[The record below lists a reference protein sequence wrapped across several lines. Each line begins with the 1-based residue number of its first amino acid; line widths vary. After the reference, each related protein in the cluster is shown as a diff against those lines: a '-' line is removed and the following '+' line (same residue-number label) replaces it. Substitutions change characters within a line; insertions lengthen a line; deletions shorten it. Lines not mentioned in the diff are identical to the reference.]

1 MKRVVTGVAVLLSS
15 LSLGLPYVSAQGDST
30 IGGVVRDL
38 HGTPQMGALI
48 ELLGPNATVVAQTYT
63 DDHGRYVLNAL
74 TPGPYA
80 IRASAAF
87 LLPTLHTNLLV
98 RPGMRS
104 LANLTMSA
112 MIEVGAWFPSQR
124 RGADEPSDDWRWTLR
139 SAANRPLL
147 RVLGDGQSSSLPA
160 GSAPERAS
168 TPDFTEHL
176 ALMAGA
182 GAFAQ
187 SGTHQVLTLGMS
199 PERGQAEVL
208 QADLGQPN
216 LDGEVATFDVHAGL
230 EHAKGIAGGETR
242 LVAGFSEHPEISG
255 AGGAG
260 LQAFTLA
267 SGEKMALG
275 DAVVIDAGTLLSA
288 ERLAASRVTAA
299 PYLRVVVSPNDE
311 YAVMYRFA
319 SQREMQ
325 GSDDLDHLQ
334 SGPQLL
340 SDAAGR
346 PLPTNGAHQ
355 EIALAHHDSENIEG
369 LAIYQDS
376 LQVAPL
382 EGLGASGALP
392 FAGLP
397 VLADTA
403 TGNFRIAARGYT
415 ARGVRA
421 SWTHQLT
428 PAVHTSVVAELG
440 SALLTKGTP
449 LSIENL
455 GNGLEVRIE
464 PVIDAALDG
473 RILRTGTIYQVQ
485 YRWQPT
491 ATADTVDPYN
501 TKVDTAYLSCSL
513 KQKLWSGHRL
523 QGLDAVLEATNLLEE
538 GYKPMLGPDG
548 QTLILAQAPR
558 ALQAG
563 LAFSF

>member
-1 MKRVVTGVAVLLSS
+1 MKRVVTGVAVLLFS
-15 LSLGLPYVSAQGDST
+15 LWAAVPCALAQGDST
-30 IGGVVRDL
+30 VGGVVRDL

-48 ELLGPNATVVAQTYT
+48 ELLGPDATVVAQTYT

-74 TPGPYA
+74 TPGQYA

-87 LLPTLHTNLLV
+87 LLPSLRTNLAV
-98 RPGMRS
+98 QPGMRA
-104 LANLTMSA
+104 LANLTVTA
-112 MIEVGAWFPSQR
+112 MIEVGSWFPTQR

-147 RVLGDGQSSSLPA
+147 RVLGEDESTNASA
-160 GSAPERAS
+160 GSAPEQRS
-168 TPDFTEHL
+168 TPDVSEHL

-182 GAFAQ
+182 GSFAQ
-187 SGTHQVLTLGMS
+187 SGTHQVLTFGLS
-199 PERGQAEVL
+199 TERGQAEVL

-230 EHAKGIAGGETR
+230 ERSTGIAGGETR
-242 LVAGFSEHPEISG
+242 LVAGLSEHPEIAS
-255 AGGAG
+255 ATGAG

-267 SGEKMALG
+267 SGEKVTLG
-275 DAVVIDAGTLLSA
+275 DAVIIDAGTLVSA
-288 ERLAASRVTAA
+288 ERLVAGRVSAA
-299 PYLRVVVSPNDE
+299 PFLSVVVSPSDE

-319 SQREMQ
+319 SQRELQ
-325 GSDDLDHLQ
+325 SSDDLDHLQ
-334 SGPQLL
+334 AGPELL

-346 PLPTNGAHQ
+346 PLSSNGAHQ
-355 EIALAHHDSENIEG
+355 EVAIAHRDGKDSES
-369 LAIYQDS
+369 LALYQDNLHYS
-376 LQVAPL
+376 PL
-382 EGLGASGALP
+382 EGLGATGALP

-403 TGNFRIAARGYT
+403 TGNFRIAEKGYV

-428 PAVHTSVVAELG
+428 PTVQASVAAEVG
-440 SALLTKGTP
+440 STLHAKGVP
-449 LSIENL
+449 LSLANL
-455 GNGLEVRIE
+455 ADQLEVRME
-464 PVIDAALDG
+464 PAIAATVDG
-473 RILRTGTIYQVQ
+473 RVLHTGTTYRVQ

-491 ATADTVDPYN
+491 ATVDTIDAYN
-501 TKVDTAYLSCSL
+501 AKVDSAYLSCLL

-538 GYKPMLGPDG
+538 GYQPMLGPDG
-548 QTLILAQAPR
+548 QTLILAQVPR
-558 ALQAG
+558 TLQAG